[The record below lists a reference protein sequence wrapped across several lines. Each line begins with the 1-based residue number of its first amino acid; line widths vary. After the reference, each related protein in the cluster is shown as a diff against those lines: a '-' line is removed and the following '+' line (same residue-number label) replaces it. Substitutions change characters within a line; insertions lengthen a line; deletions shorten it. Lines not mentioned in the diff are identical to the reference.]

1 MERSCPLG
9 LIRELSG
16 RRDGVRSRK
25 CTLVKEWLLE
35 NNYSLNCESRCS
47 IQWVVECYL
56 YFVQRSFVAVVDQ
69 QPTDSPEAS
78 FLHSFLTPF
87 ASL

>member
-9 LIRELSG
+9 LIKELSG

-35 NNYSLNCESRCS
+35 NNYSLNCLVN
-47 IQWVVECYL
+47 VVFNGWLSATYT
-56 YFVQRSFVAVVDQ
+56 SFNVVL
-69 QPTDSPEAS
+69 SPS
-78 FLHSFLTPF
+78 WINNRLTPPRPV
-87 ASL
+87 SCTHS

>member
-9 LIRELSG
+9 LIKELSG

-35 NNYSLNCESRCS
+35 NNYSLNCQSRCS
-47 IQWVVECYL
+47 IQWVDECDL
-56 YFVQRSFVAVVDQ
+56 YFVLRSFAAIVDQ
-69 QPTDSPEAS
+69 QPN
-78 FLHSFLTPF
+78 
-87 ASL
+87 